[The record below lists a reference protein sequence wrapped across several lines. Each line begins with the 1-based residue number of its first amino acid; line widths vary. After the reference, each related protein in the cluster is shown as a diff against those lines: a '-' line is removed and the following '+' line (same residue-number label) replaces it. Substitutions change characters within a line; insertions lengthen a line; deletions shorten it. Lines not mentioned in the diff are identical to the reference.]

1 MIVLIITNHYAFLDN
16 QECID
21 FFKRILKRSENF
33 KIFYDQSHFVL
44 EDYSNELSKVL
55 DLPVL
60 NSGIFK
66 WQKER
71 LNILYLE
78 QNKLDIISKMV
89 DENEEI
95 KLYAEGL
102 YSPFQK
108 KTYQYL
114 YSKNLIF
121 SCFFTTMPYFFQK
134 INLDD

>member
-66 WQKER
+66 WQK
-71 LNILYLE
+71 
-78 QNKLDIISKMV
+78 KLDIISKMV